1 VLKIRKAKENDIKDI
16 TKIYNEAILKTNV
29 TFDIKEKTE
38 KEIKKWFKDHGS
50 NNPILVSEKDKKVV
64 GWAALSK
71 YDSKKAYSK
80 TAEIS
85 IYVLEKYQGQ
95 GIGKSLMREI
105 LKEGEKAGIHAVIA
119 RITKGNDISIHL
131 HEEFGFE
138 KIGTLKEVGKKFGKI
153 LDVHIFECLLK

>member
-1 VLKIRKAKENDIKDI
+1 MLKIRKAKEKDIKDI

-38 KEIKKWFKDHGS
+38 KEMKKWFEEHGFK
-50 NNPILVSEKDKKVV
+50 NPILVSEKDKKVV

-80 TAEIS
+80 TAELS
-85 IYVLEKYQGQ
+85 IYVFEKYQGQ

-105 LKEGEKAGIHAVIA
+105 LKEGKKAGIHAVIA

-138 KIGTLKEVGKKFGKI
+138 KIGTFREVGKKFGKI